1 MSIKI
6 YYICPRINFKTM
18 EHDNLPLGMVVG
30 QMMHE
35 MLKVL
40 KKRDIE
46 QAEVILSIEQHA
58 VLHILNERDS
68 DVILKEMAD
77 AMGKDKS
84 AILRIIDVLEKKELV
99 RRAVDPKDRRKK
111 YLMVTKKGVQ
121 VIGQFLEIEAELR
134 TELKEGL
141 TKEDMKT
148 FYKVVR
154 HIKAKAEQM

>member
-1 MSIKI
+1 
-6 YYICPRINFKTM
+6 M
-18 EHDNLPLGMVVG
+18 EQDNLPLGMVVG

-35 MLKVL
+35 MLRVL

-58 VLHILNERDS
+58 VLHILNVRNS
-68 DVILKEMAD
+68 DVILKDMAN

-99 RRAVDPKDRRKK
+99 RRAIDPKDRRKK
-111 YLMVTKKGVQ
+111 YLMVTKKGERIIDKFV
-121 VIGQFLEIEAELR
+121 EIEAELR

-141 TKEDMKT
+141 TKEEMKT
-148 FYKVVR
+148 FYKVVS
-154 HIKAKAEQM
+154 HIKVKAEQM

>member
-1 MSIKI
+1 
-6 YYICPRINFKTM
+6 M
-18 EHDNLPLGMVVG
+18 EQDNLPLGMVIG

-35 MLKVL
+35 MLRVL

-58 VLHILNERDS
+58 VLHILSKRDS

-111 YLMVTKKGVQ
+111 YLMVTKKGEQ
-121 VIGQFLEIEAELR
+121 VIEKFLEIEAELR

-141 TKEDMKT
+141 TKEDMKS
-148 FYKVVR
+148 FYKVVS
-154 HIKAKAEQM
+154 HIKIKAKQM

>member
-1 MSIKI
+1 
-6 YYICPRINFKTM
+6 M
-18 EHDNLPLGMVVG
+18 EQDNLPLGMVVG

-35 MLKVL
+35 MLRVL

-58 VLHILNERDS
+58 VLHILNERES
-68 DVILKEMAD
+68 DVILNEMAD

-84 AILRIIDVLEKKELV
+84 AILRIIDVLEEKELV

-111 YLMVTKKGVQ
+111 FLMVTKKGEQ
-121 VIGQFLEIEAELR
+121 VIEKFLKIEAELR

-141 TKEDMKT
+141 TKEDMNT
-148 FYKVVR
+148 FYKVVS
-154 HIKAKAEQM
+154 HIKTKAEQM

>member
-1 MSIKI
+1 
-6 YYICPRINFKTM
+6 M

-141 TKEDMKT
+141 TKEEMKT
-148 FYKVVR
+148 FYKVVS
-154 HIKAKAEQM
+154 HIKVKAEQM

>member
-1 MSIKI
+1 MKQ
-6 YYICPRINFKTM
+6 
-18 EHDNLPLGMVVG
+18 DNLPLGMVVG

-58 VLHILNERDS
+58 VLHILYMRES

-99 RRAVDPKDRRKK
+99 RRAVDQKDRRRK
-111 YLMVTKKGVQ
+111 YLMVTKKGEQ
-121 VIGQFLEIEAELR
+121 VIEEFLRIEAELR

-141 TKEDMKT
+141 TKEDMKI
-148 FYKVVR
+148 FYKVVG
-154 HIKAKAEQM
+154 HIKAKAQQL

>member
-1 MSIKI
+1 
-6 YYICPRINFKTM
+6 M
-18 EHDNLPLGMVVG
+18 EQDNLPLGMVVG

-35 MLKVL
+35 MLRVL

-58 VLHILNERDS
+58 VLHILSVGES

-84 AILRIIDVLEKKELV
+84 AIMRIIDVLEKKDLV
-99 RRAVDPKDRRKK
+99 RRAIDQKDRRKK
-111 YLMVTKKGVQ
+111 YLMVTKKGEQ
-121 VIGQFLEIEAELR
+121 VIGLFLEIEAELR

-148 FYKVVR
+148 FYKVVS
-154 HIKAKAEQM
+154 HIKMKAKQL

>member
-1 MSIKI
+1 
-6 YYICPRINFKTM
+6 M
-18 EHDNLPLGMVVG
+18 EQDNLPLGMVVG

-46 QAEVILSIEQHA
+46 QAEVVLSIEQHA
-58 VLHILNERDS
+58 VLHILNEKES
-68 DVILKEMAD
+68 DVILKEMAC

-84 AILRIIDVLEKKELV
+84 AILRIIDVLEKKELA
-99 RRAVDPKDRRKK
+99 RRAVNQKDRRKK
-111 YLMVTKKGVQ
+111 YLMVTKKGEQ
-121 VIGQFLEIEAELR
+121 VLEKFLKIEAELR
-134 TELKEGL
+134 EELKGGL

-148 FYKVVR
+148 FYKVVS

>member
-1 MSIKI
+1 MKQ
-6 YYICPRINFKTM
+6 
-18 EHDNLPLGMVVG
+18 DNLPLGMVVG

-58 VLHILNERDS
+58 VLHILYMRES

-99 RRAVDPKDRRKK
+99 RRAVDQKDRRKK
-111 YLMVTKKGVQ
+111 YLMVTKKGEQ
-121 VIGQFLEIEAELR
+121 VIEEFLRIEAELR

-141 TKEDMKT
+141 TKEDMKI
-148 FYKVVR
+148 FYKVVG
-154 HIKAKAEQM
+154 HIKAKAQQL

>member
-1 MSIKI
+1 
-6 YYICPRINFKTM
+6 M
-18 EHDNLPLGMVVG
+18 EQDNLPLGMVVG

-35 MLKVL
+35 MFKVL

-46 QAEVILSIEQHA
+46 QAEIVLSIEQHA
-58 VLHILNERDS
+58 VLHILNKRES

-84 AILRIIDVLEKKELV
+84 AILRIVDVLEKNELV

-111 YLMVTKKGVQ
+111 YLMVTKKGEL
-121 VIGQFLEIEAELR
+121 VIGQFLKIETELR

-148 FYKVVR
+148 FYKVAN
-154 HIKAKAEQM
+154 HIKVKAEQL

>member
-1 MSIKI
+1 
-6 YYICPRINFKTM
+6 M
-18 EHDNLPLGMVVG
+18 EQDNLPLGMVVG
-30 QMMHE
+30 QMMRE
-35 MLKVL
+35 MLRVL

-46 QAEVILSIEQHA
+46 QAEVALSIEQHA
-58 VLHILNERDS
+58 VLHILKKRKS

-77 AMGKDKS
+77 AMDKDKS
-84 AILRIIDVLEKKELV
+84 SILRIIDVLEEKELV

-111 YLMVTKKGVQ
+111 YLLVTKKGER
-121 VIGQFLEIEAELR
+121 VIDKFTKIEAELR

-141 TKEDMKT
+141 AKEDMRI

>member
-1 MSIKI
+1 MKQ
-6 YYICPRINFKTM
+6 
-18 EHDNLPLGMVVG
+18 DNLPLGMVVG

-35 MLKVL
+35 MLRVL

-46 QAEVILSIEQHA
+46 HAEVPLTIEQHA
-58 VLHILNERDS
+58 VLHILNERAS
-68 DVILKEMAD
+68 DVILNEMAE

-99 RRAVDPKDRRKK
+99 RRVVDPKDRRKK
-111 YLMVTKKGVQ
+111 YLMVTKKGEQ

-148 FYKVVR
+148 FYKVVS
-154 HIKAKAEQM
+154 HIKSKAKQL

>member
-1 MSIKI
+1 
-6 YYICPRINFKTM
+6 M
-18 EHDNLPLGMVVG
+18 EQDNLPLGMVVG

-35 MLKVL
+35 MLRVL

-46 QAEVILSIEQHA
+46 QADVILSFEQHA
-58 VLHILNERDS
+58 VLHILSKRDS

-77 AMGKDKS
+77 TMGKDKS

-99 RRAVDPKDRRKK
+99 RRAIDPKDRRKK
-111 YLMVTKKGVQ
+111 YLMVTKRGKQ
-121 VIGQFLEIEAELR
+121 VIGQFLEIEAKLR

-148 FYKVVR
+148 FYKVVN
-154 HIKAKAEQM
+154 HIKIKAKQM

>member
-1 MSIKI
+1 
-6 YYICPRINFKTM
+6 M
-18 EHDNLPLGMVVG
+18 EQDNLPLEMVVG

-35 MLKVL
+35 VLRVL
-40 KKRDIE
+40 KKRDVE

-58 VLHILNERDS
+58 VLHILNERGS

-99 RRAVDPKDRRKK
+99 RRAVDTKDRRKK
-111 YLMVTKKGVQ
+111 YLMVTKKGEQ
-121 VIGQFLEIEAELR
+121 VIGQFFEIEAELG

-148 FYKVVR
+148 FYKVVS
-154 HIKAKAEQM
+154 HIKAKAKQM

>member
-1 MSIKI
+1 
-6 YYICPRINFKTM
+6 M
-18 EHDNLPLGMVVG
+18 EQDNLPLGMVVG

-35 MLKVL
+35 MLRVL

-58 VLHILNERDS
+58 VLHILNVRES
-68 DVILKEMAD
+68 DVILNEMAE

-99 RRAVDPKDRRKK
+99 RRVVDPKDRRKK
-111 YLMVTKKGVQ
+111 YLMVTKKGEQ
-121 VIGQFLEIEAELR
+121 VIGLFLEIEAELR
-134 TELKEGL
+134 RELKEGL

-148 FYKVVR
+148 FYKVVS
-154 HIKAKAEQM
+154 HIKAKAKQL

>member
-1 MSIKI
+1 
-6 YYICPRINFKTM
+6 M
-18 EHDNLPLGMVVG
+18 EQDNLPLGMVVG

-35 MLKVL
+35 MLRVL

-58 VLHILNERDS
+58 VLHILSKRES
-68 DVILKEMAD
+68 DVILKEMAE

-84 AILRIIDVLEKKELV
+84 SILRIIDVLEKKELV
-99 RRAVDPKDRRKK
+99 RRAIDPKDRRKK
-111 YLMVTKKGVQ
+111 YLMVTKKGEQ
-121 VIGQFLEIEAELR
+121 VIELFLEIEAELR

-148 FYKVVR
+148 FYKVVG
-154 HIKAKAEQM
+154 HIKAKAKQM

>member
-1 MSIKI
+1 
-6 YYICPRINFKTM
+6 M
-18 EHDNLPLGMVVG
+18 EQDNLPLGMVVG

-35 MLKVL
+35 MLRVL

-58 VLHILNERDS
+58 VLHILSKRDS

-111 YLMVTKKGVQ
+111 YLMVTKKGEQ
-121 VIGQFLEIEAELR
+121 VIEKFLEIEAKLR

-148 FYKVVR
+148 FYKVVN
-154 HIKAKAEQM
+154 HIKVKAKQM

>member
-1 MSIKI
+1 
-6 YYICPRINFKTM
+6 M
-18 EHDNLPLGMVVG
+18 EQDNLPLGMVVG

-35 MLKVL
+35 MLRVL

-46 QAEVILSIEQHA
+46 QAEVVLSIEQHA
-58 VLHILNERDS
+58 VLHILNKRDS

-111 YLMVTKKGVQ
+111 YLMVTKKGRQ
-121 VIGQFLEIEAELR
+121 VIEQFLEIEAKLR

-148 FYKVVR
+148 FYKVVS
-154 HIKAKAEQM
+154 HIKVKAKQM

>member
-1 MSIKI
+1 MEQD
-6 YYICPRINFKTM
+6 NF
-18 EHDNLPLGMVVG
+18 PLGMVVG

-35 MLKVL
+35 MLRVL

-58 VLHILNERDS
+58 VLHILSKRDS

-84 AILRIIDVLEKKELV
+84 AIMRIIDVLEEKELV

-111 YLMVTKKGVQ
+111 YLMVTKKGEQ
-121 VIGQFLEIEAELR
+121 VTEKFLEIEAELR
-134 TELKEGL
+134 AELNEGL
-141 TKEDMKT
+141 TKEEMRT
-148 FYKVVR
+148 FYKVVS
-154 HIKAKAEQM
+154 HIKAKAKKL

>member
-1 MSIKI
+1 
-6 YYICPRINFKTM
+6 M
-18 EHDNLPLGMVVG
+18 EQDNLPLGMVVG

-35 MLKVL
+35 MLRVL

-46 QAEVILSIEQHA
+46 QAEVILSVEQHA
-58 VLHILNERDS
+58 VLHILSKRES
-68 DVILKEMAD
+68 DVILKDMAD

-111 YLMVTKKGVQ
+111 YLMVTKKGEQ
-121 VIGQFLEIEAELR
+121 VIGLFLEIEAELR

-141 TKEDMKT
+141 TKEEMRT
-148 FYKVVR
+148 FYKVVS
-154 HIKAKAEQM
+154 HIKAKAKKL

>member
-1 MSIKI
+1 
-6 YYICPRINFKTM
+6 M
-18 EHDNLPLGMVVG
+18 EQDNLPLGMVVG

-35 MLKVL
+35 MLRVL

-68 DVILKEMAD
+68 DVILNEMAEV
-77 AMGKDKS
+77 MGKDKS
-84 AILRIIDVLEKKELV
+84 SILRIIDVLEKKELV

-111 YLMVTKKGVQ
+111 YLMVTKKGKQ
-121 VIGQFLEIEAELR
+121 VIELFLKIEAELR

-148 FYKVVR
+148 FYKVVS
-154 HIKAKAEQM
+154 HIKAKAKQI

>member
-1 MSIKI
+1 
-6 YYICPRINFKTM
+6 M
-18 EHDNLPLGMVVG
+18 EQDNLPLGMVVG

-35 MLKVL
+35 MLRVL

-58 VLHILNERDS
+58 VLHILNERES

-111 YLMVTKKGVQ
+111 YLMVTKKGKQ
-121 VIGQFLEIEAELR
+121 VIEEFLKIEAELR

-148 FYKVVR
+148 FYKVVS
-154 HIKAKAEQM
+154 HIKSKAKQL

>member
-1 MSIKI
+1 L
-6 YYICPRINFKTM
+6 RQINSETM
-18 EHDNLPLGMVVG
+18 KQDNLPLGMVVG

-58 VLHILNERDS
+58 VLHILYMRES

-99 RRAVDPKDRRKK
+99 RRAVDQKDRRKK
-111 YLMVTKKGVQ
+111 YLMVTKKGEQ
-121 VIGQFLEIEAELR
+121 VIEEFLRIEAELR

-141 TKEDMKT
+141 TKEDMKI
-148 FYKVVR
+148 FYKVVG
-154 HIKAKAEQM
+154 HIKAKAQQL

>member
-1 MSIKI
+1 MKQ
-6 YYICPRINFKTM
+6 
-18 EHDNLPLGMVVG
+18 DNLPLGMVVG

-35 MLKVL
+35 MLRVL

-58 VLHILNERDS
+58 VLHILYMRES

-99 RRAVDPKDRRKK
+99 RRAVDQKDRRKK
-111 YLMVTKKGVQ
+111 YLMVTKKGEQ
-121 VIGQFLEIEAELR
+121 VIEEFLRIEAELR

-141 TKEDMKT
+141 TKEDMKI
-148 FYKVVR
+148 FYKVVG
-154 HIKAKAEQM
+154 HIKAKAQQL

>member
-1 MSIKI
+1 
-6 YYICPRINFKTM
+6 M
-18 EHDNLPLGMVVG
+18 EQDNLPLGMVVG
-30 QMMHE
+30 QMMQE
-35 MLKVL
+35 MIRVL

-46 QAEVILSIEQHA
+46 QAEVILSMEQHA
-58 VLHILNERDS
+58 VLHILKKRES

-84 AILRIIDVLEKKELV
+84 TIVRIIDVLEEKELV

-111 YLMVTKKGVQ
+111 YLMVTKKGER
-121 VIGQFLEIEAELR
+121 VIDKFVKIEAELR

-141 TKEDMKT
+141 TKEDKKT
-148 FYKVVR
+148 FFKVVS